1 MNKADLY
8 YPGTPLPNDF
18 TGFSFNGVHTSDLN
32 LVRVSAGSRYE
43 EQIIPNFQD
52 TTVKMP
58 GADGTLYWDSF
69 YSERTWSVEAA
80 FEDLNETQ
88 FRRLRQVYNTK
99 ILGRLIFDEL
109 PYKYYMAKIQSAPQ
123 IKFICFGDA
132 VSERIYKGEISFQF
146 VSYYPYARSV
156 HKYLKRFHTVYNE
169 SYPDRILYPNK
180 SAWASSCGMKNS
192 VWFDESDHSKGR
204 WDDTKN
210 QYVYVYNAGD
220 VETDVAVLLPLHRC
234 DQGQLTSLTLYDD
247 HNGTGSS
254 SIQIGRLNF
263 SNFTMSSIDLQA
275 EYEYGISLGYST
287 DRSAWTQEEES
298 SVHITRLRVNS
309 ATNLAEGVIMAVN
322 DDESPGDDDTD
333 DRYYY
338 YKPTGSLYNQYISS
352 GDFFK
357 IPVQTP
363 CHLTVRNTTGA
374 TDDLVISRA
383 QYDHLYY

>member
-80 FEDLNETQ
+80 FDELTESD

-132 VSERIYKGEISFQF
+132 ADERLYKGEISFQF

-156 HKYLKRFHTVYNE
+156 RKYLSRFSDSTY
-169 SYPDRILYPNK
+169 LNK
-180 SAWASSCGMKNS
+180 GAWASSCGMKAS
-192 VWFDESDHSKGR
+192 VWMTDDHTQGAPR
-204 WDDTKN
+204 WDDTW
-210 QYVYVYNAGD
+210 QRYIYVYNAGD
-220 VETDVAVLLPLHRC
+220 VPTDVSIILPTHRC
-234 DQGQLTSLTLYDD
+234 SGGQLTSLSLYDD
-247 HNGTGSS
+247 SAGTGTSS
-254 SIQIGRLNF
+254 VLIGQLNF
-263 SNFTMSSIDLQA
+263 TNFTASPIDLGYDTDA
-275 EYEYGISLGYST
+275 HIS
-287 DRSAWTQEEES
+287 R
-298 SVHITRLRVNS
+298 IRVNS
-309 ATNLAEGVIMAVN
+309 ATNLIEGVITLDGSEQPDTDN
-322 DDESPGDDDTD
+322 DDHYY
-333 DRYYY
+333 RYR
-338 YKPTGSLYNQYISS
+338 PTGTLYNQYISS

-357 IPVQTP
+357 IPPQIP
-363 CHLTVRNTTGA
+363 CHLKVA
-374 TDDLVISRA
+374 TYNEQAEYPLVMCRA

>member
-69 YSERTWSVEAA
+69 YSDRTWSVEAA
-80 FEDLNETQ
+80 FDDLNETQ

-132 VSERIYKGEISFQF
+132 VAERTYKGEISFQF

-156 HKYLKRFHTVYNE
+156 HKYLSTFGFDATSTTDPHHDLTR
-169 SYPDRILYPNK
+169 YPNLL
-180 SAWASSCGMKNS
+180 AWADSCGMASSPYWNATDPS
-192 VWFDESDHSKGR
+192 TSPR
-204 WDDTKN
+204 WDDTWSR
-210 QYVYVYNAGD
+210 YVYVYNAGD
-220 VETDVAVLLPLHRC
+220 VDTDIAVLLPPHRC
-234 DQGQLTSLTLYDD
+234 DNHQLTALKLYDD
-247 HNGTGSS
+247 SEGRGQGQSKL
-254 SIQIGRLNF
+254 IGQLNF
-263 SNFTMSSIDLQA
+263 TDFEMSPIDLA
-275 EYEYGISLGYST
+275 IESEYAST
-287 DRSAWTQEEES
+287 YPTLDS
-298 SVHITRLRVNS
+298 HITRIRINS
-309 ATNLAEGVIMAVN
+309 ATNLIEGVVMPTAAEERP
-322 DDESPGDDDTD
+322 DTDTD
-333 DRYYY
+333 DRYYS

-357 IPVQTP
+357 LPKEVP
-363 CHLTVRNTTGA
+363 CHLTVETYSTQS
-374 TDDLVISRA
+374 TVPLVICRA